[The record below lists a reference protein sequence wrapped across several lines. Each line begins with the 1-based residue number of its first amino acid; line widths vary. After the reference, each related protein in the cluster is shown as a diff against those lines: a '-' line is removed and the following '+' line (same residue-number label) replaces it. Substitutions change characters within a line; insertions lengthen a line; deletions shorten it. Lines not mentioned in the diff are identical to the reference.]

1 MANRPERT
9 IWINAG
15 EASGDMH
22 GAALIKALRALDPA
36 LRFTGMGGP
45 AMAAAGMDLVYE
57 SRMLSTLGLT
67 EVFHALPRIINMLK
81 GTWQRLKAERP
92 AAIIVLDAPDYNFFL
107 ARMARR
113 LKIPCYFYISPQVW
127 AWRTGRVKFLQK
139 YAREILCILP
149 FEQPFYEER
158 GVRAEFI
165 GHPLM
170 DEIPFPRLDSIIPD
184 PDTIGI
190 LPGSRRKELAAL
202 LAEFGEAGRQLK
214 RFRPELKL
222 TVIRAPS
229 VDPETIRAGWPADV
243 PMTLVEPEDRY
254 EAMRRANFLVA
265 ASGTVSLESALIGT
279 PTVVAYRLSKLTFAL
294 ARRVIDVKYISL
306 PNLILDEQVFPELL
320 QEQAGA
326 DTIAA
331 LGRSWLTD
339 PKILPAIRERLKKLR
354 SRMGEP
360 GAPHRAARII
370 LDDLTALVASGHT
383 PLA

>member
-1 MANRPERT
+1 
-9 IWINAG
+9 
-15 EASGDMH
+15 
-22 GAALIKALRALDPA
+22 
-36 LRFTGMGGP
+36 
-45 AMAAAGMDLVYE
+45 
-57 SRMLSTLGLT
+57 
-67 EVFHALPRIINMLK
+67 
-81 GTWQRLKAERP
+81 
-92 AAIIVLDAPDYNFFL
+92 
-107 ARMARR
+107 
-113 LKIPCYFYISPQVW
+113 
-127 AWRTGRVKFLQK
+127 
-139 YAREILCILP
+139 
-149 FEQPFYEER
+149 
-158 GVRAEFI
+158 
-165 GHPLM
+165 M

-184 PDTIGI
+184 PDAIGI

-222 TVIRAPS
+222 SVIRAPS

-254 EAMRRANFLVA
+254 EAMRRASFLIA

-331 LGRSWLTD
+331 SYNF
-339 PKILPAIRERLKKLR
+339 
-354 SRMGEP
+354 
-360 GAPHRAARII
+360 
-370 LDDLTALVASGHT
+370 V
-383 PLA
+383 